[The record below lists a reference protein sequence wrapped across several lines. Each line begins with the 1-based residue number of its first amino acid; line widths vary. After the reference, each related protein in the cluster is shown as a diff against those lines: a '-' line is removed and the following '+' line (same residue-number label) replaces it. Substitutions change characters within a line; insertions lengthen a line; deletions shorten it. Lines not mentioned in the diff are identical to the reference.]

1 MVLKSLVL
9 QGFKSFPDKTEINF
23 LGGVTAIV
31 GPNGS
36 GKSNISDAIRW
47 VLGEQSSRSLRGAK
61 MEDVIF
67 GGTARRGPVGFAEVS
82 LILDNSEGVFRSE
95 FTEIMV
101 TRRYYRSGES
111 EYFLNKKHCRLRDI
125 HELFMDT
132 GLGRDGYS
140 IIGQGRIDEI
150 LSLKSEDRREIFE
163 EAAGITKFR
172 YRKEEAER
180 KLSATEDNLTRIRD
194 LYDELERQVG
204 PLEKQAEKARQYLL
218 LRDELRVLEISLWLL
233 SLDRIKGDTAK
244 LAQDAEA
251 CAAQLAEE
259 KKEQEALY
267 TRSER
272 LSEEMRGIDRASDRL
287 RQQLREAEQR
297 AAEQASRAAVL
308 KANIQNN
315 RDNIDRAERESAQR
329 AEQAA
334 GLGAQLAERRAR
346 IELLDAQRE
355 GLAARLDDLKRQG
368 DEQAAQREQAERAL
382 HRAEQERAARQDV
395 LHALEIDR
403 TAAETGLAGMDGRR
417 GTIVS
422 DIEAAGRRLEAE
434 QDAHNELEERMRGC
448 LDTLAGAKNKVQGV
462 ALKAESRRRKVEAL
476 RETLEKAAAALTE
489 TQGRVKMLSDM
500 RRDYEGFSR
509 SVKAIMQQV
518 ERGAMRGVHGPVSA
532 LLSAEE
538 QFVTAIDTALG
549 SSASSIVVDTA
560 SDGKRCIEYL
570 KRTDGGRATFLP
582 LDTIRP
588 NLLRESGLEAQK
600 GCFGTADRLV
610 VFDECY
616 AAIAQNLLARTVV
629 CENMDTALALAR
641 TYGHRFRIVT
651 LDGQVIQAGGAMTG
665 GSASRGT
672 GALARASRLRAA
684 QEQAKALE
692 KQKQEAERAFH
703 AAKEELAALEY
714 DLKAIEAE
722 RARAAQEE
730 AGLRA
735 SVSQHGAL
743 LESLQTQ
750 YDGLV
755 LERDNLAAARQRYQE
770 TIAQCGQKQDEA
782 RQALADAE
790 EAVEQCHAAQE
801 ALDTQAASHTA
812 QAASVQTE
820 LAENRSEAASEARA
834 LADLERLKAG
844 LDAGVSGSA
853 ETIAG
858 FEEEIAR
865 LTEALSRA
873 QDAEEENRAA
883 ATQLNGQI
891 AAQMQQRERVE
902 GERAQVDR
910 EAQGKNEEILG
921 LERESARLEN
931 RSVQLKNEE
940 AQILDKMWES
950 YELTPTPAREAA
962 RPLEDVPAAKE
973 QVQSLRGRMR
983 ALGNVNLDAVEEYR
997 QALERYTFMGGQK
1010 DDLEKAQKELY
1021 KVIEQLTVNMKEIF
1035 ASEFAKLNAYFG
1047 QTFREIFGG
1056 GHAELQLADTS
1067 DILNCGIDIR
1077 VSPPGKAVK
1086 TLTLLSGGEKAFVAI
1101 ALYFAILKLRP
1112 TPFCVLDEIEAAL
1125 DDVNVARFAQ
1135 YIRRLAGAT
1144 QFIVITH
1151 RRGTMEEADM
1161 LYGVTMQEQGVSK
1174 MLMLNLAEAEKH
1186 LGKTLQ

>member
-1 MVLKSLVL
+1 M
-9 QGFKSFPDKTEINF
+9 
-23 LGGVTAIV
+23 
-31 GPNGS
+31 
-36 GKSNISDAIRW
+36 
-47 VLGEQSSRSLRGAK
+47 
-61 MEDVIF
+61 
-67 GGTARRGPVGFAEVS
+67 
-82 LILDNSEGVFRSE
+82 
-95 FTEIMV
+95 
-101 TRRYYRSGES
+101 
-111 EYFLNKKHCRLRDI
+111 
-125 HELFMDT
+125 
-132 GLGRDGYS
+132 
-140 IIGQGRIDEI
+140 
-150 LSLKSEDRREIFE
+150 
-163 EAAGITKFR
+163 
-172 YRKEEAER
+172 
-180 KLSATEDNLTRIRD
+180 
-194 LYDELERQVG
+194 
-204 PLEKQAEKARQYLL
+204 
-218 LRDELRVLEISLWLL
+218 
-233 SLDRIKGDTAK
+233 
-244 LAQDAEA
+244 
-251 CAAQLAEE
+251 
-259 KKEQEALY
+259 
-267 TRSER
+267 
-272 LSEEMRGIDRASDRL
+272 
-287 RQQLREAEQR
+287 
-297 AAEQASRAAVL
+297 
-308 KANIQNN
+308 
-315 RDNIDRAERESAQR
+315 
-329 AEQAA
+329 
-334 GLGAQLAERRAR
+334 
-346 IELLDAQRE
+346 
-355 GLAARLDDLKRQG
+355 
-368 DEQAAQREQAERAL
+368 
-382 HRAEQERAARQDV
+382 
-395 LHALEIDR
+395 
-403 TAAETGLAGMDGRR
+403 
-417 GTIVS
+417 
-422 DIEAAGRRLEAE
+422 
-434 QDAHNELEERMRGC
+434 
-448 LDTLAGAKNKVQGV
+448 
-462 ALKAESRRRKVEAL
+462 
-476 RETLEKAAAALTE
+476 
-489 TQGRVKMLSDM
+489 
-500 RRDYEGFSR
+500 
-509 SVKAIMQQV
+509 
-518 ERGAMRGVHGPVSA
+518 
-532 LLSAEE
+532 
-538 QFVTAIDTALG
+538 
-549 SSASSIVVDTA
+549 
-560 SDGKRCIEYL
+560 
-570 KRTDGGRATFLP
+570 
-582 LDTIRP
+582 
-588 NLLRESGLEAQK
+588 
-600 GCFGTADRLV
+600 V

-703 AAKEELAALEY
+703 AAKEELAALDY